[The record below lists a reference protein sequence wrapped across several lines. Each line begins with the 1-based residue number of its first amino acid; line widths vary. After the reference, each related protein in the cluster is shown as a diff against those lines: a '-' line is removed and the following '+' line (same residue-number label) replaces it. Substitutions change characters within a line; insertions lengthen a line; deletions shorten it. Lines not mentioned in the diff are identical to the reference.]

1 MKKKKKLY
9 PGSFPIRKDE
19 ETDGILNR
27 ARKTRAEKGPH
38 LHPLP

>member
-1 MKKKKKLY
+1 MKKKKNY

-27 ARKTRAEKGPH
+27 ARKTRAEKDPH
-38 LHPLP
+38 LNPLP